1 MIARMRVA
9 PKCIL
14 VLEHDAEIATQ
25 LVLALEAAR
34 ADVVYAAN
42 ALEALDRL
50 THFLFNAAVVD
61 CFERTDNRKR
71 VTARLLELKIP
82 FCVLSREE
90 KTQGRGTPVIRQVD
104 HVVPTL
110 VALLEL

>member
-1 MIARMRVA
+1 MTALQG
-9 PKCIL
+9 KCVL

-25 LVLALEAAR
+25 LVVALERVR

-42 ALEALDRL
+42 TLEALNRL
-50 THFLFNAAVVD
+50 THFHFNAAVVD

-71 VTARLLELKIP
+71 ISARLLELKIP
-82 FCVLSREE
+82 FCVLTRDE
-90 KTQGRGTPVIRQVD
+90 KIRDWGAPVIRQVD

-110 VALLEL
+110 VVLLEL